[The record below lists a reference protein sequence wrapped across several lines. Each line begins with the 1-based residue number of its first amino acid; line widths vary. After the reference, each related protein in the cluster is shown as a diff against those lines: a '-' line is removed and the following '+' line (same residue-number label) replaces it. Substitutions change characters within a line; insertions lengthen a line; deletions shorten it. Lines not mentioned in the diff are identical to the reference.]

1 MGGTG
6 LSYDDL
12 NQDIQIMPAPPA
24 PPAAVNNFID
34 VDLIDVDNIL
44 MPPPPPPPRIVP
56 MNLIVQAEV
65 HGPPPP
71 PARVAPPAL
80 AAPPAPFVVPK
91 YLWEDAVD
99 DDQMPTLSPQNT
111 VQDGEKVDHDDD
123 DEESEVLQLVFSMSV
138 KHLKAERNFTYNKQH
153 KPAGLDHI

>member
-1 MGGTG
+1 
-6 LSYDDL
+6 
-12 NQDIQIMPAPPA
+12 
-24 PPAAVNNFID
+24 
-34 VDLIDVDNIL
+34 

-56 MNLIVQAEV
+56 MNNLIVQAEV

-91 YLWEDAVD
+91 YLWED
-99 DDQMPTLSPQNT
+99 